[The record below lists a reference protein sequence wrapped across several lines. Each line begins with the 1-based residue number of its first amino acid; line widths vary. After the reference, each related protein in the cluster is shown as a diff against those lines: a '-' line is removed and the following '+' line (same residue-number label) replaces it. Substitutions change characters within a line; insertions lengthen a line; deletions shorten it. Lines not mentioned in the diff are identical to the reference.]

1 MNTNTIDCRDMLCPR
16 PVLETRKQ
24 LLANPENALTVH
36 VSNDI
41 AQANITRLANKQGF
55 SVDSTVTDGEI
66 TLTLTPS
73 PQASAS
79 QATQFSATA
88 TATADGDTIVYISSS
103 AMGTGSD
110 ELGEVLMRNFI
121 FTLAQTDNYPT
132 TILFVNSGVKLTCD
146 QSTVLEPLQLLAD
159 NGVTICSCGLCLEF
173 FNIQDQLKVGQ
184 VSNML
189 ETVEAMQQ
197 ARHIIQP

>member
-1 MNTNTIDCRDMLCPR
+1 MKTIDCRDMPCPR

-24 LLANPENALTVH
+24 LLASPECSLTVL

-41 AQANITRLANKQGF
+41 AQANVTRLANKQGF
-55 SVDSTVTDGEI
+55 TVSATVNENDEI
-66 TLTLTPS
+66 TLVLHPNAQHTPQTK
-73 PQASAS
+73 PTIATPAS
-79 QATQFSATA
+79 SAE
-88 TATADGDTIVYISSS
+88 TIVYISSS

-132 TILFVNSGVKLTCD
+132 SILFVNSGVKLTCA

-159 NGVTICSCGLCLEF
+159 NGVNICSCGLCLEF
-173 FNIQDQLKVGQ
+173 FGLQDQLTVGQ

-197 ARHIIQP
+197 AGRIIQP

>member
-1 MNTNTIDCRDMLCPR
+1 MNTIDCRNMPCPR

-24 LLANPENALTVH
+24 LLASPESNLTVL

-55 SVDSTVTDGEI
+55 SVESTVTDNEI
-66 TLTLTPS
+66 TLILTPS
-73 PQASAS
+73 
-79 QATQFSATA
+79 TQFVAPTDSGLGAAAT
-88 TATADGDTIVYISSS
+88 TDGDTIIYISSS
-103 AMGTGSD
+103 SMGTGSD

-121 FTLAQTDNYPT
+121 FTLAQTDNYPS

-159 NGVTICSCGLCLEF
+159 NGVTICSCGLCLDF
-173 FNIQDQLKVGQ
+173 FDLQDQLKVGQ

-189 ETVEAMQQ
+189 ETVETMQQ
-197 ARHIIQP
+197 AERIIQP

>member
-1 MNTNTIDCRDMLCPR
+1 MKTIDCRDMPCPR

-24 LLANPENALTVH
+24 LLASPENSLTVL

-55 SVDSTVTDGEI
+55 SVAATVTDNEI
-66 TLTLTPS
+66 TLIIKPS
-73 PQASAS
+73 TQAIVAPDSPFGAA
-79 QATQFSATA
+79 ATTG
-88 TATADGDTIVYISSS
+88 GDTIVYISSS
-103 AMGTGSD
+103 SMGAGSD

-121 FTLAQTDNYPT
+121 FTLAQTEDYPT
-132 TILFVNSGVKLTCD
+132 SILFVNSGVKLTCD

-173 FNIQDQLKVGQ
+173 FNLQDQLKVGQ
-184 VSNML
+184 ISNML

-197 ARHIIQP
+197 AGRIIQP

>member
-1 MNTNTIDCRDMLCPR
+1 MNTIDCRDMLCPR

-79 QATQFSATA
+79 QATQFGATA
-88 TATADGDTIVYISSS
+88 PADGDTIVYISSS

-184 VSNML
+184 ISNML

>member
-1 MNTNTIDCRDMLCPR
+1 MKTIDCRNMPCPR

-24 LLANPENALTVH
+24 LLASPENSLTVL

-55 SVDSTVTDGEI
+55 SVAATVTDNEI
-66 TLTLTPS
+66 TLIIKPS
-73 PQASAS
+73 TQAVAAPVS
-79 QATQFSATA
+79 QFAATT
-88 TATADGDTIVYISSS
+88 TDGDTIIYISSS
-103 AMGTGSD
+103 SMGTGSD

-121 FTLAQTDNYPT
+121 FTLAQTEDYPT
-132 TILFVNSGVKLTCD
+132 SILFVNSGVKLTCD
-146 QSTVLEPLQLLAD
+146 QSTVLEPLRLLAD

-173 FNIQDQLKVGQ
+173 FNLQDQLKVGQ

-197 ARHIIQP
+197 AGRIIQP

>member
-1 MNTNTIDCRDMLCPR
+1 MKTIDCHDMPCPR

-24 LLANPENALTVH
+24 LLASPDCPLTVV

-41 AQANITRLANKQGF
+41 AQANVTRLANKLGF
-55 SVDSTVTDGEI
+55 TVSATVNGNEI
-66 TLTLTPS
+66 TLALHPNTEPGQQSNSTITTTVPS
-73 PQASAS
+73 GE
-79 QATQFSATA
+79 TV
-88 TATADGDTIVYISSS
+88 VYISSS
-103 AMGTGSD
+103 SMGSGSV

-132 TILFVNSGVKLTCD
+132 SIIFVNSGVKLTCE

-159 NGVTICSCGLCLEF
+159 NGVNICSCGLCLEF
-173 FNIQDQLKVGQ
+173 FNLQDQLKVGQ

-197 ARHIIQP
+197 AGRIIQP

>member
-1 MNTNTIDCRDMLCPR
+1 MNTIDCRDMPCPR

-24 LLANPENALTVH
+24 LIANPNNSLIVL

-41 AQANITRLANKQGF
+41 AQENVTRLASKQGF
-55 SVDSTVTDGEI
+55 AVEATVASDKI
-66 TLTLTPS
+66 SLTLHPHTEQTEAQPKQD
-73 PQASAS
+73 PASS
-79 QATQFSATA
+79 VT
-88 TATADGDTIVYISSS
+88 GETIVYISSNC
-103 AMGTGSD
+103 MGSGSD

-121 FTLAQTDNYPT
+121 FTLAQTESQPS
-132 TILFVNSGVKLTCD
+132 TILFVNSGVKLTCE

-159 NGVTICSCGLCLEF
+159 NGVKICSCGLCIEF
-173 FNIQDQLKVGQ
+173 FNLQDQLKVGQ

-197 ARHIIQP
+197 AGRIIQP

>member
-1 MNTNTIDCRDMLCPR
+1 MNTIDCRDMPCPR

-24 LLANPENALTVH
+24 LLASPESNLTVL

-55 SVDSTVTDGEI
+55 GVESTITDNEI
-66 TLTLTPS
+66 TLVLKPS
-73 PQASAS
+73 TQTVSAPHS
-79 QATQFSATA
+79 QIGAAATTN
-88 TATADGDTIVYISSS
+88 GDTIVYISSS
-103 AMGTGSD
+103 SMGSGSD

-197 ARHIIQP
+197 AGRIIQP

>member
-1 MNTNTIDCRDMLCPR
+1 MKTIDCRDMPCPR

-24 LLANPENALTVH
+24 LLASPETPLTVL

-55 SVDSTVTDGEI
+55 SVAATITDSEI
-66 TLTLTPS
+66 TLILQPNS
-73 PQASAS
+73 AQVDAAPQAGTTTSA
-79 QATQFSATA
+79 A
-88 TATADGDTIVYISSS
+88 GDTIVYISSS

-146 QSTVLEPLQLLAD
+146 QSTVLEPLQLLAE

-173 FNIQDQLKVGQ
+173 FNLQDQLKVGQ

-197 ARHIIQP
+197 AGRIIQP